1 MGSKGA
7 TTTATTSPPKSVE
20 DMYKYLTEQG
30 KTLQQQQYQPYTG
43 QLVAPL
49 NEMQQ
54 QGLQQVQQY
63 AQTAQPYYQGAAA
76 GTIGA
81 MQGYT
86 PQGFQQGVG
95 SYMSPYLQNAMG
107 STAAYLENQQ
117 AQQRQ
122 ELLGKTIASG
132 AFGGDRG
139 KIAQAALAGQQN
151 LAAGQLL
158 GQMAQQGYSDASRN
172 YFAGLA
178 GQGALAQQLGA
189 LGTNAQTAGLQGAQA
204 VSQAGTVPYN
214 VAQAQNAA
222 AYQQFAQQQAYPF
235 QTLGFLAN
243 IASGLGAGQGGTSVT
258 TTPGPNALNQAIGIG
273 TTLASLPWSD
283 KRLKENVKKVGETFD
298 GQPIYSFNYKG
309 QDQTQIGLM
318 AQDVEK
324 RHPEAVGEA
333 GGYKT
338 VDYDKATEDAAERG
352 KFNYGGSS
360 MGGLVPAGQPRQGYA
375 TRGAASF
382 GLVPYV
388 DDPLYSTMA
397 EKGFVPVA
405 NLIPALELA
414 GAALKIKEAEPYKDE
429 PSEFTKGIQAMPEWQ
444 RGNLVKNL
452 KSALGYG
459 SGLDRQ
465 ASQDVYAYDPSAY
478 TGRGAYGPRGSYYTG
493 YKYASGGL
501 IPRSHHRDGE
511 EAKGDVPS
519 EPFLQP
525 GQTLFEKASGM
536 ELSPDAR
543 SGLLAAG
550 LGILASRSP
559 FPGVAIGEGG
569 MAGLNTY
576 YNALANRR
584 AAEKQAADI
593 ELTREERDIQRR
605 TVSVSELNALATRIA
620 EMRLRLGMMQGS
632 QQGDT
637 PEAKNLENQIRV
649 LSDQL
654 MQAQGAGGLAPREPS
669 GDQGGIIGGTVAPAP
684 STQAPAGGLAP
695 ATQGAQPGLAGGEAT
710 TATPAQPAGETA
722 AAPSAAQP
730 ITPATTPAAAPAAQP
745 SAAPAQQPAAPAA
758 QTQDFYGQLNDNA
771 NPMKLQ
777 QRSRAA
783 YAAGNATMG
792 KDLAD
797 KAMEEANKIRDTG
810 QGIGKNGE
818 IITLP
823 SSREFKEESAKMAD
837 NIKYFNDM
845 AQSNLSSIPKALYN
859 ANTVRKILAYYQSG
873 NLAGLKRD
881 IGGAISAIPGL
892 ADAVDAND
900 EQSALA
906 AFDMFQKNAIASV
919 FNEIKDI
926 GGRVLVSEI
935 EGLSKATVD
944 PRNQP
949 LANQNV
955 LAGQMAALQ
964 IMQDYFDAAVKERER
979 VGYSKFDQSSFVNK
993 FMKDHKFEEYV
1004 EKNKKNI
1011 AARGATPSLSQPNQ
1025 FKEGQLYVLEK
1036 PDESGKMRP
1045 YTARFMGVNRDRNGK
1060 PISGKWQVE
1069 DVQ

>member
-7 TTTATTSPPKSVE
+7 TTTATTSPPKVVE

-30 KTLQQQQYQPYTG
+30 KTLQQQGYQPYTG

-86 PQGFQQGVG
+86 PEAFQQGVG
-95 SYMSPYLQNAMG
+95 GYMSPYLQNAMG
-107 STAAYLENQQ
+107 STAALLANQQ

-158 GQMAQQGYSDASRN
+158 GQMAQQGYSDAARN

-189 LGTNAQTAGLQGAQA
+189 LGANAQTAGLQGAQA

-324 RHPEAVGEA
+324 RHPEAVGLA

-360 MGGLVPAGQPRQGYA
+360 MGGLVPAGEPRQGYA

-382 GLVPYV
+382 GLIPYV
-388 DDPLYSTMA
+388 DDPLYSAMS

-414 GAALKIKEAEPYKDE
+414 GAALKIKEAEPYRDE
-429 PSEFTKGIQAMPEWQ
+429 PSEFTKGLQAMPDAQ
-444 RGNLVKNL
+444 RVRLASNLGKF
-452 KSALGYG
+452 AGLGISPSDPYYMYG
-459 SGLDRQ
+459 AGG
-465 ASQDVYAYDPSAY
+465 Y
-478 TGRGAYGPRGSYYTG
+478 YGQGPFTR
-493 YKYASGGL
+493 AQGGL
-501 IPRSHHRDGE
+501 VPRSHHRDGE

-550 LGILASRSP
+550 LGMLASRSP
-559 FPGVAIGEGG
+559 FFGVGIGEGG

-593 ELTREERDIQRR
+593 ELTRQERDIQRR
-605 TVSVSELNALATRIA
+605 TVSVSELNALATRLS

-654 MQAQGAGGLAPREPS
+654 MQAQGVGGLAPSRSDE
-669 GDQGGIIGGTVAPAP
+669 GLAGGTAAPAP
-684 STQAPAGGLAP
+684 STAAAPAGGVAP
-695 ATQGAQPGLAGGEAT
+695 ATQGAQPGLAGGET
-710 TATPAQPAGETA
+710 TPATPAQPAGETA
-722 AAPSAAQP
+722 AAPAGAQTT
-730 ITPATTPAAAPAAQP
+730 TPATTPAAAPAAQP
-745 SAAPAQQPAAPAA
+745 SAAPAQQPAAPSA
-758 QTQDFYGQLNDNA
+758 QTQDFYSQLNDNA

-783 YAAGNATMG
+783 YAAGNAAMG

-845 AQSNLSSIPKALYN
+845 AQANLSSIPKALYN
-859 ANTVRKILAYYQSG
+859 ANMVRKILAYYQSG

-881 IGGAISAIPGL
+881 LGGVISAIPGL

-944 PRNQP
+944 PSRQP
-949 LANQNV
+949 AANQNV

-964 IMQDYFDAAVKERER
+964 LMQDYFDAAVKERER

-1004 EKNKKNI
+1004 ERNKKNI
-1011 AARGATPSLSQPNQ
+1011 AARGATPPLSQPNQ

-1045 YTARFMGVNRDRNGK
+1045 YTARFMGVNRDRDGK